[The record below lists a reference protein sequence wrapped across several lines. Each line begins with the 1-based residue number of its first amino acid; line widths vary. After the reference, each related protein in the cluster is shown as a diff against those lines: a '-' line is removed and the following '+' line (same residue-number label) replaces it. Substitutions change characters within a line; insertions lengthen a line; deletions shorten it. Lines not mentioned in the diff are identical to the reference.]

1 MIKNVLSFI
10 FLVLCV
16 IGIFWYTLQKT
27 KRPIPVEPT
36 YKVAEKTAPTVI
48 PDGEDWGEDPKMK

>member
-16 IGIFWYTLQKT
+16 IGIFWYTFRET
-27 KRPIPVEPT
+27 KKEIPIEPT
-36 YKVAEKTAPTVI
+36 YKVAEKETPVPI
-48 PDGEDWGEDPKMK
+48 PDGKDWGEDPKMK